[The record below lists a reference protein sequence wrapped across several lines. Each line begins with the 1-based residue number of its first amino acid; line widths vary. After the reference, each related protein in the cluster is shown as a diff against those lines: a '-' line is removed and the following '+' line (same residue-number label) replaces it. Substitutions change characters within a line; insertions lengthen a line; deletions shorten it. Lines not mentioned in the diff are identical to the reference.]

1 MKESELK
8 RTGIAELPLHYGK
21 APAWLMER
29 MIRLAREITIAI
41 VREYDAEEFLK
52 RLSDPYWF
60 QAFGC
65 VLGYDWHSSGLTT
78 TACGALKAG
87 LKGIGG
93 DLGIFVAGGKGK
105 TSRKTPDEIEL
116 FGAKYY
122 IERKTKDLVYA
133 SRMAAKVDSNALQD
147 GYQLYHHTF
156 IFTKKGTWSVIQ
168 QGMNLE
174 TGWARRYHWLSSDSL
189 DFVCEPHKAIA
200 CDHRGRPLNMVA
212 KESEGAREASA
223 SLACEKPRYL
233 LSELKKVKTLNLPPY
248 FTYHPRRLNETLEK
262 AYQRR
267 PKDFEELL
275 GTEGVGAKTIRAL
288 ALLSELIYG
297 ARPSWRDPAKYSF
310 AHGGKDGRP
319 YPVDRVE
326 YDRSIEI
333 LRAALSSAKVGR
345 SEKLNAFKR
354 LSSLI

>member
-1 MKESELK
+1 
-8 RTGIAELPLHYGK
+8 
-21 APAWLMER
+21 MER
-29 MIRLAREITIAI
+29 MIKLAREITIAI

-87 LKGIGG
+87 LKDIGA
-93 DLGIFVAGGKGK
+93 DIGIFVAGGKGK

-116 FGAKYY
+116 FGSRYY
-122 IERKTKDLVYA
+122 IKRKAKDLVYA
-133 SRMAAKVDSNALQD
+133 SRMAAKVDNNALQD
-147 GYQLYHHTF
+147 GYTLYHHTF

-168 QGMNLE
+168 QGMNPE
-174 TGWARRYHWLSSDSL
+174 TRWARRYHWLSSDL
-189 DFVCEPHKAIA
+189 KDFVCEPHKAIA
-200 CDHRGRPLNMVA
+200 CDHKGKPLNMVA
-212 KESEGAREASA
+212 QESEGARKASV
-223 SLACEKPRYL
+223 SLACEKPQHL
-233 LSELKKVKTLNLPPY
+233 LTELKKVKTLNLSPY
-248 FTYHPRRLNETLEK
+248 FTPLEIGCRRQPSDASGVLSLTGFTYQPRRLNETLERAHARK
-262 AYQRR
+262 
-267 PKDFEELL
+267 PKDFEGLL
-275 GTEGVGAKTIRAL
+275 ETKGVGGKTIRAL

-297 ARPSWRDPAKYSF
+297 KKPSWRDPAKYSF

-319 YPVDRVE
+319 YPVDRIE

-333 LRAALSSAKVGR
+333 LRSALSSAKVGR

>member
-1 MKESELK
+1 
-8 RTGIAELPLHYGK
+8 
-21 APAWLMER
+21 
-29 MIRLAREITIAI
+29 
-41 VREYDAEEFLK
+41 
-52 RLSDPYWF
+52 
-60 QAFGC
+60 
-65 VLGYDWHSSGLTT
+65 
-78 TACGALKAG
+78 
-87 LKGIGG
+87 
-93 DLGIFVAGGKGK
+93 
-105 TSRKTPDEIEL
+105 
-116 FGAKYY
+116 
-122 IERKTKDLVYA
+122 
-133 SRMAAKVDSNALQD
+133 
-147 GYQLYHHTF
+147 
-156 IFTKKGTWSVIQ
+156 
-168 QGMNLE
+168 
-174 TGWARRYHWLSSDSL
+174 
-189 DFVCEPHKAIA
+189 
-200 CDHRGRPLNMVA
+200 MVA